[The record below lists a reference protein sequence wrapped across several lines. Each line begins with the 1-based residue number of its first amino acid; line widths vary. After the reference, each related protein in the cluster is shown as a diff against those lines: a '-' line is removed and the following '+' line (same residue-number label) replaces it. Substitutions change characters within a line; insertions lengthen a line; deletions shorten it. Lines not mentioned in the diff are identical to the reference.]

1 MEHICGGLK
10 LLGYVKAFK
19 PEMKIKDYEL
29 YRGVYCSLCR
39 ALGRNYSPIAQLFL
53 SYDFAFAAV
62 LRLAVMQERFLFSQ
76 KRCPYNPA
84 KKCMICSE
92 KSELDYCSHAVII
105 TVYYKVLDNLHDKG
119 FKSRLIAALIY
130 PIVWLMHK
138 KAAHLAPDIEK
149 IIGDSMKTQAE
160 TEKKENVG
168 IDEAAHPSADAL
180 GKIFSLGFEDDIK
193 NALYSLGYMV
203 GRFVYILDAAD
214 DLEEDIK
221 NGSFNPFKAEFFDIK
236 NEKCRKSFAEKAEEM
251 LNLTHSNALDA
262 LDEIDKKRFED
273 ILENIVFDGL
283 DHSRKNVLGKYTANE
298 EKGCRK

>member
-1 MEHICGGLK
+1 M
-10 LLGYVKAFK
+10 LGYVKAFK

-62 LRLAVMQERFLFSQ
+62 LRLAVSEGCCSFNP

-84 KKCMICSE
+84 KKCMICANRE
-92 KSELDYCSHAVII
+92 ELDYCSHAVMI

-119 FKSRLIAALIY
+119 FKSRLIAMLIY

-138 KAAHLAPDIEK
+138 KASRLAPDIDK
-149 IIGDSMKTQAE
+149 IIGDSVRIQSE
-160 TEKKENVG
+160 TEKKDSVG

-180 GKIFSLGFEDDIK
+180 GKVISYGFEDKIK
-193 NALYSLGYMV
+193 ETLYSLGYMV

-214 DLEEDIK
+214 DLESDIASG
-221 NGSFNPFKAEFFDIK
+221 NFNPFKDDFSDIK
-236 NEKCRKSFAEKAEEM
+236 NAETREKFAARAEEM
-251 LNLTHSNALDA
+251 LNLTHSGALDA
-262 LDEIDKKRFED
+262 LDETEKNRFED

-283 DHSRKNVLGKYTANE
+283 ASSEKTVLSKYSE
-298 EKGCRK
+298 VQK

>member
-1 MEHICGGLK
+1 M
-10 LLGYVKAFK
+10 LGYVKAFK

-29 YRGVYCSLCR
+29 YRGIYCSLCR
-39 ALGRNYSPIAQLFL
+39 ALGRNYSPVAQLFL

-62 LRLAVMQERFLFSQ
+62 LRLAVMQECFSFSQ

-119 FKSRLIAALIY
+119 IKSKIIAALIY

-138 KAAHLAPDIEK
+138 KAVRLAPGIEK
-149 IIGDSMKTQAE
+149 IISESIKNQSELERKNDI
-160 TEKKENVG
+160 G

-180 GKIFSLGFEDDIK
+180 GRVMSFGFKDGLK
-193 NALYSLGYMV
+193 NKLYSLGYMV

-214 DLEEDIK
+214 DLEDDVK
-221 NGSFNPFKAEFFDIK
+221 NGSFNPFKAEYSNIK
-236 NEKCRKSFAEKAEEM
+236 DKECRRKFAEKAEGM
-251 LNLTHSNALDA
+251 LNLTHSGALDA
-262 LDEIDKKRFED
+262 LDKIKKNRFED

-283 DHSRKNVLGKYTANE
+283 DHSRKTVLSKYAENE
-298 EKGCRK
+298 EKGCKYEKSV

>member
-1 MEHICGGLK
+1 M
-10 LLGYVKAFK
+10 LGYVKAFK

-29 YRGVYCSLCR
+29 YRGIYCSLCR

-62 LRLAVMQERFLFSQ
+62 LRLAVMQGCFSFAQ

-92 KSELDYCSHAVII
+92 KGELDYCSHAVII

-119 FKSRLIAALIY
+119 LKSKLLAALIY
-130 PIVWLMHK
+130 PIVRLMHK
-138 KAAHLAPDIEK
+138 KAVRLAPEIEK
-149 IIGDSMKTQAE
+149 IIGESMKKQSE
-160 TEKKENVG
+160 TEKKNGVG

-180 GKIFSLGFEDDIK
+180 GKVISLGFEDDMK
-193 NALYSLGYMV
+193 NKLYSLGYMI

-214 DLEEDIK
+214 DLEDDLK
-221 NGSFNPFKAEFFDIK
+221 SGSFNPFKQNFDNIK
-236 NEKCRKSFAEKAEEM
+236 DCECRKEFAEKADGM
-251 LNLTHSNALDA
+251 LNLTHSGALDA
-262 LDEIDKKRFED
+262 LDDIEKNRFED

-283 DHSRKNVLGKYTANE
+283 DYSRKTVLSKYNE
-298 EKGCRK
+298 CKEKGCRYEKSV

>member
-1 MEHICGGLK
+1 
-10 LLGYVKAFK
+10 
-19 PEMKIKDYEL
+19 MKIKDYEL

-62 LRLAVMQERFLFSQ
+62 LRLAVMQGCFSFSQ

-119 FKSRLIAALIY
+119 FKSKLIATLIY

-138 KAAHLAPDIEK
+138 KAVRLAPEIEK
-149 IIGDSMKTQAE
+149 IIGDSMKIQSE
-160 TEKKENVG
+160 TEKKDAVS

-180 GKIFSLGFEDDIK
+180 GNVISLGFEDETK
-193 NALYSLGYMV
+193 NKLYSLGYMV

-214 DLEEDIK
+214 DLEDDIK
-221 NGSFNPFKAEFFDIK
+221 SGSFNPFKAEFSDIK
-236 NEKCRKSFAEKAEEM
+236 NEECRRNFAEKANGM
-251 LNLTHSNALDA
+251 LNLTHSGALDV
-262 LDEIDKKRFED
+262 LDETEKNRFED

-283 DHSRKNVLGKYTANE
+283 DYSRKTVMSKYGENK
-298 EKGCRK
+298 EKGCKYEKSV

>member
-1 MEHICGGLK
+1 M
-10 LLGYVKAFK
+10 LGYVKAFK

-62 LRLAVMQERFLFSQ
+62 LRLAVMQECFSFSH

-92 KSELDYCSHAVII
+92 KNELDYCSHAVII
-105 TVYYKVLDNLHDKG
+105 TVYYKVLDNLCDKG
-119 FKSRLIAALIY
+119 FKSKLIAALIY
-130 PIVWLMHK
+130 PLVWLMHK
-138 KAAHLAPDIEK
+138 KAVHLAPEIEK
-149 IIGDSMKTQAE
+149 IIGESMKNQSVI
-160 TEKKENVG
+160 EKKKDIG

-180 GKIFSLGFEDDIK
+180 GGVISLGFDDDLK
-193 NALYSLGYMV
+193 NKLYSLGYMV

-214 DLEEDIK
+214 DLEDDVK
-221 NGSFNPFKAEFFDIK
+221 NESFNPFKAEFADIK
-236 NEKCRKSFAEKAEEM
+236 DEECRRKFARKANEM
-251 LNLTHSNALDA
+251 LNLTHSGALDA
-262 LDEIDKKRFED
+262 LDEIEKNRFED
-273 ILENIVFDGL
+273 ILENIIFDGL
-283 DHSRKNVLGKYTANE
+283 DYSRKTVLGKYTANE

>member
-1 MEHICGGLK
+1 M
-10 LLGYVKAFK
+10 LGYVKAFK

-62 LRLAVMQERFLFSQ
+62 LRLAVIQECFSFAI
-76 KRCPYNPA
+76 KRCPYNLA

-92 KSELDYCSHAVII
+92 KSELDLCSHAVII
-105 TVYYKVLDNLHDKG
+105 TVYYKILDNLHDKG
-119 FKSRLIAALIY
+119 FRSKLIAALIY
-130 PIVWLMHK
+130 PVVWLMHK
-138 KAAHLAPDIEK
+138 KAARLAPEIEK
-149 IIGDSMKTQAE
+149 AIAESMKIQSE

-180 GKIFSLGFEDDIK
+180 GKVISLGFDGETGEK
-193 NALYSLGYMV
+193 LCSLGYMV

-214 DLEEDIK
+214 DLESDIK
-221 NGSFNPFKAEFFDIK
+221 SGSFNPFKAEFGDIK
-236 NEKCRKSFAEKAEEM
+236 DEKCRNAFVKKADEM
-251 LNLTHSNALDA
+251 LNLTHSMALDV
-262 LDEIDKKRFED
+262 LDEIEKNRFED

-283 DHSRKNVLGKYTANE
+283 DHSRKTVLNKY
-298 EKGCRK
+298 EKGCNNEKSL